1 MNGWVQI
8 PCPLARWPLWTGFT
22 VLNHILL
29 SYMSV
34 GYNLGT
40 AIDLE
45 LYLIL
50 LSVLFVVY
58 ACNDLCN
65 SEINFRSV
73 PRFICCM

>member
-1 MNGWVQI
+1 
-8 PCPLARWPLWTGFT
+8 
-22 VLNHILL
+22 
-29 SYMSV
+29 MSI
-34 GYNLGT
+34 GYNLVT

-50 LSVLFVVY
+50 LIVLFVVY

-73 PRFICCM
+73 PLFMCCM